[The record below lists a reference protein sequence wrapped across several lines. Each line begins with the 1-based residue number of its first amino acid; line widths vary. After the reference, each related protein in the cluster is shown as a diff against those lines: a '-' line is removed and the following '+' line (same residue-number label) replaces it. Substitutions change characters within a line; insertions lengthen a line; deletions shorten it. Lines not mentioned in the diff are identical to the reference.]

1 MVHIRKFGIG
11 CWIPWTW
18 YHCLTNLEEK
28 YWNIIFS
35 SFSVLKPD
43 ACDPSPC
50 GPGTMCMSDM
60 GNPIC
65 RCLAGLIPKPDAI
78 TGCGPEGKVWQ
89 YGLRGFPVWGLKNWV
104 DFLPKSRQNQK
115 KFWFDL
121 IIELTKIGPT
131 LQNKFFH
138 KRLI

>member
-78 TGCGPEGKVWQ
+78 TGCGPEGKVQ
-89 YGLRGFPVWGLKNWV
+89 LFREGHKNLR
-104 DFLPKSRQNQK
+104 KSSTHMGSPTY
-115 KFWFDL
+115 
-121 IIELTKIGPT
+121 TKITNTVSTTTIFG
-131 LQNKFFH
+131 LCMCKWGIFANFM
-138 KRLI
+138 